1 MRKILLISMA
11 ALMLGSPATAQ
22 LGPIDDILEDII
34 GPSRQHIP
42 VQSVIETIPV
52 NVDMQ
57 SLRSMAGHSVIINV
71 YKPVQPGMTRPLL
84 IGQTRMLLTG
94 LPENLGLVVAVP
106 EPVTRD
112 LDFVVVNGVVID
124 EQDQEVLIS
133 RQDEFFRGR
142 GDVRLD
148 LVTPGNLT
156 QNPAGTSSNA
166 KVEQLKGKIYLPK
179 NSPDLMRGAS
189 MTVDLVEVDAS
200 SVAGGGTTE
209 TIIGQTFVDL
219 DQEKSPFKFKLDY
232 VAPPQTGKSRII
244 RVQITDWAG
253 RRIYENYSPEPFRG
267 DDDYRITLDPVR
279 QP

>member
-1 MRKILLISMA
+1 MRKLLLASMA
-11 ALMLGSPATAQ
+11 ALMLGVPATAQ
-22 LGPIDDILEDII
+22 LGPIDDIIEDII
-34 GPSRQHIP
+34 GSPHQHIP

-52 NVDMQ
+52 NIDMQ
-57 SLRSMAGHSVIINV
+57 SLRSMDGHSVIINV
-71 YKPVQPGMTRPLL
+71 YKPVQPGMNRPLL

-112 LDFVVVNGVVID
+112 LDFVVVNGVVLD

-133 RQDEFFRGR
+133 RQDEFYRGR

-148 LVTPGNLT
+148 LVTPGNLS
-156 QNPAGTSSNA
+156 QNPTGSAHNA
-166 KVEQLKGKIYLPK
+166 KIEQLKGKIYLPK
-179 NSPDLMRGAS
+179 NSPELMRGAS
-189 MTVDLVEVDAS
+189 MTVDLVEIDAS
-200 SVAGGGTTE
+200 SLAGGATE

-253 RRIYENYSPEPFRG
+253 RRIYENLSPEPFRG
-267 DDDYRITLDPVR
+267 DDDYRITLDPAR